1 METLLTEILQELR
14 KLTAPP
20 LGFNYPPKP
29 RYVYANRQYSDCLWY
44 FWDGSKKE
52 HEPIAMHA
60 LTGAIFGLEVEAK
73 EFRGKPDVKV
83 NLYIQADRPYV
94 VQSGFDTLFA
104 KGLLWSLDQLPSLA
118 AQSVVTIAVEPG
130 ETEQVLFCRVYGPD
144 GQAIYAPYPDTAD
157 WVAIAASV
165 RSKLGQGES
174 QKTESKRAVQSPPA
188 PAFRANALSGQGELI
203 ADESGGIADRLN
215 RLIKQMGA
223 QEIDAIG
230 DTLADWRDRLGEAAY
245 GLLYQRWQLRVKQ
258 LRTESIDR
266 AGVIAAVGVEMQLL
280 EWSNENGSLYLQS
293 KYGKK
298 KRSELTDTELLE
310 FLGQLKELRTEV
322 AF

>member
-20 LGFNYPPKP
+20 LGFNHPPKP

-44 FWDGSKKE
+44 FWNGGKNE
-52 HEPIAMHA
+52 HEPIAIHA
-60 LTGAIFGLEVEAK
+60 LTGAIEKLEIESK
-73 EFRGKPDVKV
+73 EFRGKPDVKL
-83 NLYIQADRPYV
+83 NLHIWGDRPYV

-104 KGLLWSLDQLPSLA
+104 KGLLWSLDQLSNLA

-144 GQAIYAPYPDTAD
+144 GQAIYAPYPDTTD

-165 RSKLGQGES
+165 QSKLGGHPE
-174 QKTESKRAVQSPPA
+174 KTEPKKVAPTPPTPPT
-188 PAFRANALSGQGELI
+188 PAFKANPLSGQGELI

-223 QEIDAIG
+223 QEVDAIG
-230 DTLADWRDRLGEAAY
+230 NTLAEWRERLGEAAY
-245 GLLYQRWQLRVKQ
+245 GLLYQGGIC
-258 LRTESIDR
+258 E
-266 AGVIAAVGVEMQLL
+266 
-280 EWSNENGSLYLQS
+280 
-293 KYGKK
+293 
-298 KRSELTDTELLE
+298 
-310 FLGQLKELRTEV
+310 
-322 AF
+322 